1 MNNEFLLV
9 TISLSIILI
18 YHAYLGWMLH
28 CCPLRTDMGINRH
41 VSALWVKQ
49 MMQHEPDVLTVQSLR
64 NLVMTASLLATS
76 SLLLVGAILGLMLDI
91 QRLQSFNYTLD
102 LLGGSTDKHL
112 LTWRLL
118 LLAVTFFFAFFNF
131 ILTLRYY
138 NHSDFMLNVKRL
150 SNSEENVNYALM
162 LVQRGGRHYM
172 FGMRA
177 FYLRLPFGLW
187 LLGAFWMLL
196 GSIILVMALWYIDF
210 PSQAYFFKA
219 SDYENNKNELSI

>member
-1 MNNEFLLV
+1 MNNEILLV
-9 TISLSIILI
+9 TTSLLIILI
-18 YHAYLGWMLH
+18 YHIYLGWMLH

-41 VSALWVKQ
+41 VGALWVKQ
-49 MMQHEPDVLTVQSLR
+49 MMKHKPDVLTVQSLR

-102 LLGGSTDKHL
+102 LLGDPTDKHL

-118 LLAVTFFFAFFNF
+118 LLAATFFFAFFNF

-138 NHSDFMLNVKRL
+138 NHSDFMLNVEQL
-150 SNSEENVNYALM
+150 NDNEDNVNYALM

-177 FYLRLPFGLW
+177 FYLSLPFGLW

-196 GSIILVMALWYIDF
+196 GSVILVMVLWYIDF
-210 PSQAYFFKA
+210 PTRAYFFQA
-219 SDYENNKNELSI
+219 SDYEVRRSE